1 MRPAASLAAGALIL
15 GLAACSAAE
24 QPVPTTDR
32 SASPTSTA
40 LPAGAVS
47 LTGLG
52 FRNGPTGEVFVPES
66 AEISYRVDQ
75 PNVVTLIFAQPSG
88 PKLVDFYST
97 SLPARGFTVTGA
109 SADSLTFTRPGW
121 EGSFTST
128 DEVSG
133 LTLRRV
139 SRPSN

>member
-1 MRPAASLAAGALIL
+1 MLAAGALVL
-15 GLAACSAAE
+15 GLAACGAEE
-24 QPVPTTDR
+24 QPVPTIER

-40 LPAGAVS
+40 LPDGAVS
-47 LTGLG
+47 LTTLG
-52 FRNGPTGEVFVPES
+52 FRNGPTQEVFVPKS
-66 AEISYRVDQ
+66 AELSYRVDQ

-88 PKLVDFYST
+88 PKLVEFYSI
-97 SLPARGFTVTGA
+97 SLPARGFTVTGF

-139 SRPSN
+139 SEPSS